1 MVTNIKKN
9 TSAKDV
15 KFQPNCAVVLK
26 ETLNKDNDTN
36 TTFVELGKI
45 NKNEIL
51 PVFKAAINSIV
62 SDETIINEIKLKFDF
77 VKDEEGN
84 IVTTTAKDGTTTNDV
99 FNTPAVKRLI
109 ANFKTDY
116 FLGYTNKDG
125 KFIPLLKVEN
135 QNLKSLLCLS
145 PRKIAEIWSK
155 PSANRRAEIHTL
167 AKFAL
172 EAAVTVREN
181 EFYNRRQL
189 LEEGATAKAND
200 KQTTNKKPAEKAA

>member
-1 MVTNIKKN
+1 MVTNIKTK
-9 TSAKDV
+9 TSAKDI

-26 ETLNKDNDTN
+26 ETLNKNNDTN

-51 PVFKAAINSIV
+51 PIFKAAINSIV
-62 SDETIINEIKLKFDF
+62 SDETIINEIKTKFDF

-84 IVTTTAKDGTTTNDV
+84 IVTTTAKDGTITNDV

-145 PRKIAEIWSK
+145 AKKINEIWTK
-155 PSANRRAEIHTL
+155 KSANRRAEIHTL

-189 LEEGATAKAND
+189 LEEGATAKPND
-200 KQTTNKKPAEKAA
+200 NQTTNKKQVEKAA